1 LPADPFDQARRRV
14 SGVTVKFDRATA
26 FHQELKA
33 RVAAYFETTGKR
45 ERGLAGMY
53 LKTAI
58 ILTWFAVSYVL
69 LVFVAASWWQSV
81 AFALSLG
88 FSIAGIGFNIQH
100 DGSHGGYSRSGT
112 INRVMACALDLVGG
126 SSYFWHWK
134 HNVLHHSFP
143 NIAGA
148 DDDIN
153 VGVLARLA
161 PAQRRYFFHRFQHFY
176 MWALYGIVPLKWQ
189 LVDDFR
195 DLASSQ
201 VGEKK
206 VPPPRGFDLAL
217 FWGGK
222 ALFVTLAFVIPS
234 LVHPF
239 WVVLLYY
246 LGTMLVL
253 GVVLATIFQLAHC
266 VEEAGFPMPEG
277 EAGRIPAEWAV
288 HQVQTTVDFAQRNKF
303 LTWYLGGL
311 NFQIEHHLF
320 PRISHLHYPSIA
332 PIVKSVCE
340 SFGVKYNAHRSVLA
354 AARSH
359 FQWLRQ
365 MGRPESFGAMAA
377 D

>member
-1 LPADPFDQARRRV
+1 
-14 SGVTVKFDRATA
+14 
-26 FHQELKA
+26 
-33 RVAAYFETTGKR
+33 
-45 ERGLAGMY
+45 
-53 LKTAI
+53 
-58 ILTWFAVSYVL
+58 
-69 LVFVAASWWQSV
+69 
-81 AFALSLG
+81 
-88 FSIAGIGFNIQH
+88 
-100 DGSHGGYSRSGT
+100 
-112 INRVMACALDLVGG
+112 MACALDLVGG

-153 VGVLARLA
+153 VGALGRLA
-161 PAQRRYFFHRFQHFY
+161 PAQRRYFFHRFQHYY

-206 VPPPRGFDLAL
+206 VPPPRGFDLLL

-222 ALFVTLAFVIPS
+222 LFFVTLALIVPS

-239 WVVLLYY
+239 WVVVLYY
-246 LGTMLVL
+246 LGTMFVL
-253 GVVLATIFQLAHC
+253 GIVLATVFQLAHC
-266 VEEAGFPMPEG
+266 VEEAGFPVPEG
-277 EAGRIPAEWAV
+277 EGGRIPAEWAV
-288 HQVQTTVDFAQRNKF
+288 HQVQTTVDFAQRNRF

-320 PRISHLHYPSIA
+320 PRISHLHYPAIA
-332 PIVKSVCE
+332 PIVESVCGA
-340 SFGVKYNAHRSVLA
+340 FGVKYHAHRSVLS

-365 MGRPESFGAMAA
+365 MGRPLAA
-377 D
+377 